1 MKQSNFPE
9 TSRIAHVSKSEESK
23 QRDYDRIV
31 LALEKLGSGNYE
43 DIARSMGER
52 ELNVVSRRLLEM
64 VKKDLVENTGIK
76 KLTSRNRPAFI
87 YKLSSVSKSPTQL
100 VDDIISQ
107 AKNNS
112 FKQLN
117 FFTNDNN

>member
-87 YKLSSVSKSPTQL
+87 YKLSSVSKSPIEL
-100 VDDIISQ
+100 VDDIILQ
-107 AKNNS
+107 ATNNNYIQKDL
-112 FKQLN
+112 FQ
-117 FFTNDNN
+117 